1 MQNRYTGDIGD
12 FGKFLLLKHL
22 FPNEKITTIWYL
34 YPDESHNTDGSHTVE
49 EGNAPLYRHCHTIDP
64 QMAELF
70 NTIHSRPKRHAG
82 LFEELGILDNGSYFG
97 EGIIGEGGDYRNRWS
112 KRAMAFIQE
121 CGSSVICLDPDNGIE
136 PSTMAKLSPLKQGK
150 YAILEEIDAF
160 FTLDRVEHV
169 VIYQHFNRLKKHD
182 AQMAEAKKR
191 FESLYEGRAAVTL
204 IRHNPVQARYYIVL
218 SKSPLPEEKLMK
230 LNLLEYG
237 DKPFFSLYV

>member
-97 EGIIGEGGDYRNRWS
+97 EGIIGEGTALAELEAAQAPEWFLAPLRE
-112 KRAMAFIQE
+112 A
-121 CGSSVICLDPDNGIE
+121 
-136 PSTMAKLSPLKQGK
+136 SP
-150 YAILEEIDAF
+150 
-160 FTLDRVEHV
+160 
-169 VIYQHFNRLKKHD
+169 
-182 AQMAEAKKR
+182 
-191 FESLYEGRAAVTL
+191 ESAAS
-204 IRHNPVQARYYIVL
+204 N
-218 SKSPLPEEKLMK
+218 
-230 LNLLEYG
+230 
-237 DKPFFSLYV
+237 